1 MAAVYLRSLFE
12 SIYKRKFLRLGIPFM
27 VFMIGGSIGLKEFTS
42 LRYEFRK
49 QEFTRKDAEEA
60 GIKMK
65 DPEEVTLEAIYKE
78 VQALDIDNWKNIRG
92 PRPWEK
98 GNEYNKLLKE
108 RQKGKQQ
115 QQQPG
120 KS

>member
-1 MAAVYLRSLFE
+1 MAAVYLRSLFQY
-12 SIYKRKFLRLGIPFM
+12 IYKRKFLRLGIPFM
-27 VFMIGGSIGLKEFTS
+27 VFMVGGSIGLREFAS

-65 DPEEVTLEAIYKE
+65 DPEEVTLEAVYKE
-78 VQALDIDNWKNIRG
+78 LQALDIDNWKNVRG
-92 PRPWEK
+92 PRPWEE
-98 GNEYNKLLKE
+98 GNEYNKLLEE
-108 RQKGKQQ
+108 RQKAKLQQ
-115 QQQPG
+115 TE